1 MTVCWQRV
9 TVLGTGRSVPFAISR
24 DAFFTSASDLVSI
37 VDDDPSHAPPPEVSC
52 VRWAGGARVRV
63 GLAFL
68 ASDVVSRTGC
78 LICDLQMPEMD
89 GLEVLAEM
97 EARSLHIPT
106 VLVTAFVSARA
117 SERARASTALC
128 LLEKPID
135 AQELEGW
142 LARALGYG

>member
-1 MTVCWQRV
+1 M
-9 TVLGTGRSVPFAISR
+9 PFSL
-24 DAFFTSASDLVSI
+24 SASDLVSI
-37 VDDDPSHAPPPEVSC
+37 VDDDPFVRAAAGSFVRSLGGEAREFVS
-52 VRWAGGARVRV
+52 GP
-63 GLAFL
+63 AFL
-68 ASDVVSRTGC
+68 ASDAVSRTRC

-89 GLEVLAEM
+89 GLEVLARM
-97 EARSLHIPT
+97 EARGLRIPT
-106 VLVTAFVSARA
+106 VLVTAFVSART

>member
-1 MTVCWQRV
+1 M
-9 TVLGTGRSVPFAISR
+9 PFSL
-24 DAFFTSASDLVSI
+24 SASDLVSI
-37 VDDDPSHAPPPEVSC
+37 VDDDPF
-52 VRWAGGARVRV
+52 VRAAAGSFVRSLGGEAREFAS
-63 GLAFL
+63 GPAFL

-117 SERARASTALC
+117 FERARASTALC